1 MDICIINRTSR
12 IRDARFA
19 NVIPALQAQATEDFC
34 PAWQIEAP
42 TLHLVGINEQPDPSH
57 WKMWFKDTTGEN
69 DALGLHDL
77 QNGIP
82 FAIIGVEDDI
92 NSGNEIS
99 VTAAHELHEM
109 LVDPFIN
116 RMGPTIGDK
125 QYIVETDDA
134 VEADTFGSS
143 RPGLDGKPV
152 RLSNFVLPIYFIPD
166 SQGPWDFAGYLKG
179 PIPSQLPGGYLGWR
193 SVSTGSWGTDMMR
206 ENDNVYST
214 RALRAFGRTWRRT
227 KTDAATLVPHPLL
240 ASMGMLV

>member
-19 NVIPALQAQATEDFC
+19 NIIPALQASAASEFC

-42 TLHLVGINEQPDPSH
+42 TLHLVGRNEQPDPSH
-57 WKMWFKDTTGEN
+57 WKLWFLDEIDEPT
-69 DALGLHDL
+69 ALGFHDL
-77 QNGIP
+77 ANGIP
-82 FAIIGVEDDI
+82 FANVGVNADI
-92 NSGNEIS
+92 TSGNEIS
-99 VTAAHELHEM
+99 VTADHELHEM
-109 LVDPFIN
+109 LADPFIN

-125 QYIVETDDA
+125 QYIIETDDA

-143 RPGLDGKPV
+143 LPGLDGKPV
-152 RLSNFVLPIYFIPD
+152 RLSNSVLPAYFIPG
-166 SQGPWDFAGYLKG
+166 SQGPWDLGGYLRG

-227 KTDAATLVPHPLL
+227 KTDATLFAPHPLL
-240 ASMGMLV
+240 ASMGMPV